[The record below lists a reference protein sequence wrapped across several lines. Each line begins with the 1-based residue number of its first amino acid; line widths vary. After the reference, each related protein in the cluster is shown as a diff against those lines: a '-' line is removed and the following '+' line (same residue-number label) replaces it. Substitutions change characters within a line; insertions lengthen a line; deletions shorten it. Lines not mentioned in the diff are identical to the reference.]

1 MLTAVL
7 FGFVLGA
14 LGSIP
19 VAGPISALVI
29 ARGIQGRFKAG
40 AFIALGGGTVEAIY
54 CFLAFWGFSQFL
66 EDHPIIEPISRGVSA
81 LVLLVLGI
89 VFIRKKHDDGPSEA
103 TSRRLRDSKR
113 SSFFLG
119 AWVCAINPTVIA
131 GWSAVVTT
139 VYSSGAVEFTSKQ
152 ALPFAIGVAMGIT
165 SWFWGLLAV
174 IRRNRERFSGST
186 LTRVLNAVGMLLVV
200 LACWFAYRFV
210 DYFIHPPELARAAA
224 QLSRSPL
231 LWAVTPA

>member
-81 LVLLVLGI
+81 LVLLILGI
-89 VFIRKKHDDGPSEA
+89 VFIRKKHEDGPTEA

-139 VYSSGAVEFTSKQ
+139 VYSSGAVEFTSRQ
-152 ALPFAIGVAMGIT
+152 ALPFAIGVALGIT

-174 IRRNRERFSGST
+174 IRRNRERFSGNT
-186 LTRVLNAVGMLLVV
+186 LTKVLNAVGMLLVV

-210 DYFIHPPELARAAA
+210 DYFVHPPDIA
-224 QLSRSPL
+224 QLMQSPVG
-231 LWAVTPA
+231 WVATQV